1 MGRPRKIK
9 PQKTVRIVNEEG
21 QVQEVTEV
29 GVPGLFQPQDCD
41 IQEEFGNNEAL
52 REYQR
57 EQSDSF

>member
-9 PQKTVRIVNEEG
+9 SPQTTLITNEDG

-41 IQEEFGNNEAL
+41 VQEEVSDMDSY

-57 EQSDSF
+57 EQSSSF